1 MFFGP
6 FRNLICGEKSAG
18 KQSSVNNK
26 LTVNKDKKNDLNE
39 RVEKTVNSLSQEQMT
54 GQLLMVGF
62 NGKEPDYYVSQMIN
76 LRYVGGVILY
86 GRNIET
92 TEQITKL
99 NSELQKMSLAKV
111 NLPLFIAIDQEG
123 GPVSRL
129 KGLITESPPPSNLG
143 ELSGNEVALAAQ
155 TTAKE
160 LKSMGINVNLA
171 PVLDVAD
178 SKSIM
183 AGRAYSEDPSV
194 VAEKGAAAING
205 YKNGGIIACGKHFP
219 GLGAAVQDTH
229 TTSTKINSN
238 MDTLNRR
245 DLIPFRQAIQ
255 NGIKMILVSHAVYP
269 ALDSQNPASF
279 SYTIQTDI
287 LRNMLGY
294 QGLIL
299 SDDLE
304 MRASES
310 AGTISQNAVRAIK
323 AGTDI
328 ILVCHTPE
336 KQIEA
341 YEALLTAVK
350 SGEISQD
357 RLKETV
363 KRIVTLK
370 LNEQNPRQ

>member
-26 LTVNKDKKNDLNE
+26 LTVNKDNENDLNE